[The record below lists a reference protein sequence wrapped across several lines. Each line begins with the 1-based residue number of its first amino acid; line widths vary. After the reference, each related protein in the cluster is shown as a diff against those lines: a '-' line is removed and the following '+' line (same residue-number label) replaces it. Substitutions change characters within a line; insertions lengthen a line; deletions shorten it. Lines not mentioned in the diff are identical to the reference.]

1 MPSSSSS
8 SSSMVQYYR
17 IVCNAKNRMAMLHKK
32 CMQIDANQARRKD
45 RPSALRPKIHRP
57 PAPRP
62 PKPKTM
68 CGSNYLHVAIKWQII
83 FWREMSSTDRQFGEL
98 TGTLDDEQT
107 TRCNN
112 YHACRRTE
120 NCGNRGGTFDT
131 VLAGRER
138 GEQREG
144 NQPTRP
150 WTMNHEHDDDGW

>member
-1 MPSSSSS
+1 
-8 SSSMVQYYR
+8 
-17 IVCNAKNRMAMLHKK
+17 MAMLHKK

-62 PKPKTM
+62 LKPKTM

-98 TGTLDDEQT
+98 TGTLDDDQT
-107 TRCNN
+107 TRWNK

-131 VLAGRER
+131 FWREER
-138 GEQREG
+138 GG
-144 NQPTRP
+144 NSVKAIINQPTRP
-150 WTMNHEHDDDGW
+150 DHEHDDDDDGW